1 MTNLSKLLAMVRY
14 DLRQR
19 LTDGSVVAFA
29 VVVPLALMWV
39 MDVVFS
45 DATDVE
51 LQPITVAVATPA
63 DDQLAAVIPEVLRA
77 VSADGELQIEVR
89 EVTPTEVPDLVAD
102 GSAGMGVVVPPDF
115 STALIAGDGPEVEVT
130 IGDNTGIMD
139 QIVGSVVRATLAQLT
154 AGTQAATAGVELG
167 VSPDQLAAL
176 GQAVVDEAPQVQWR
190 EGQAASE
197 QLGFQESIVA
207 GQAGMFLLFTVG
219 FGVLAM
225 VREREHGTMARLLS
239 MPMPPWLVTAAKGA
253 VSFLLGLISM
263 TVLLT
268 AGSVLFDGVDFG
280 APVAVGVLILL
291 VVAATTSLMFIITK
305 VARTAEQAGIAQSIV
320 AVVLGMSGGA
330 FFQINATGLVG
341 TILALNPVKAF
352 IDGLGVTS
360 GGGRV
365 GDLGTVALI
374 LGAFT
379 ALCLVCAWLLPDRK
393 DAL

>member
-1 MTNLSKLLAMVRY
+1 
-14 DLRQR
+14 LR
-19 LTDGSVVAFA
+19 
-29 VVVPLALMWV
+29 
-39 MDVVFS
+39 
-45 DATDVE
+45 
-51 LQPITVAVATPA
+51 
-63 DDQLAAVIPEVLRA
+63 
-77 VSADGELQIEVR
+77 
-89 EVTPTEVPDLVAD
+89 
-102 GSAGMGVVVPPDF
+102 
-115 STALIAGDGPEVEVT
+115 
-130 IGDNTGIMD
+130 
-139 QIVGSVVRATLAQLT
+139 
-154 AGTQAATAGVELG
+154 
-167 VSPDQLAAL
+167 
-176 GQAVVDEAPQVQWR
+176 
-190 EGQAASE
+190 E
-197 QLGFQESIVA
+197 Q
-207 GQAGMFLLFTVG
+207 
-219 FGVLAM
+219 
-225 VREREHGTMARLLS
+225 GTMARLLS

-268 AGSVLFDGVDFG
+268 AGSVLFDGVAFG